1 MMIDTRRPGPQALPL
16 PEFLDLRAAL
26 PLRQALLERRGED
39 LEVDA
44 SGVRRLGTLCLQ
56 VLISAMSTWAADSCQ
71 LVFLNP
77 SPAFVEGLD
86 RLGVAQGAL

>member
-1 MMIDTRRPGPQALPL
+1 MMLDTRQPGPQALPL
-16 PEFLDLRAAL
+16 PELLDLNAAA

-44 SGVRRLGTLCLQ
+44 SSVRRLGGLCLQ
-56 VLISAMSTWAADSCQ
+56 VLLSAGSAWAADKHE
-71 LVFLNP
+71 LIFLSP

-86 RLGVAQGAL
+86 RLGVAHRGL